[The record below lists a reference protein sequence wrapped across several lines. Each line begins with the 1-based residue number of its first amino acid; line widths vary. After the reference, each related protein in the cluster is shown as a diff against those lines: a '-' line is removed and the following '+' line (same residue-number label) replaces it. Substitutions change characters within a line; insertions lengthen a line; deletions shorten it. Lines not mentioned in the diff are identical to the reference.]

1 MQELLETGSQA
12 QENAVSSEGME
23 TDVTETEKQSND
35 VEVQACISMVDAT
48 IQVKSKMKCVGKLAI
63 MIIITHDKILLTA
76 TQVDLIQCSMLAIP
90 ITASTPVKQ
99 QPVTVMSFT
108 SELSETDEHH
118 DISMSTYYP
127 SQESSSS

>member
-1 MQELLETGSQA
+1 
-12 QENAVSSEGME
+12 
-23 TDVTETEKQSND
+23 
-35 VEVQACISMVDAT
+35 
-48 IQVKSKMKCVGKLAI
+48 MKCVGKLAI

-76 TQVDLIQCSMLAIP
+76 TQVDLKPRSKEIGIQCSMLAIP

-99 QPVTVMSFT
+99 QPVTVMSST

-118 DISMSTYYP
+118 DISMSTSYP